1 VNRRP
6 RPIVISLLAL
16 LVALLVSTPAVAAV
30 GKVANLNGPLFAEGA
45 DGTRRVLAKDS
56 SVEVGDTLVT
66 EKRTFARVI
75 FADASEVILRPGTRF
90 KVEALNFDPD
100 RPGEDNLVLDAVKGG
115 LRAITGQVGKRG
127 NQDAYQVKTAAA
139 TIGIRGTIYEVRV
152 CSGNCEGLADGVY
165 FFVVQGMIAV
175 SNQAGSVV
183 VGPGEYAYAR
193 DLESMPLLIPDPGG
207 IDFALPTDW
216 STLGLED
223 WASNPGS
230 GRSCEMR

>member
-1 VNRRP
+1 MNRRS
-6 RPIVISLLAL
+6 RPTVISLLAL
-16 LVALLVSTPAVAAV
+16 LLALLLITPAAAAV

-45 DGTRRVLAKDS
+45 DGSRRVLAKDS
-56 SVEVGDTLVT
+56 AVEVGDTLVT
-66 EKRTFARVI
+66 EKRTFARVV

-90 KVEALNFDPD
+90 KVEAISFDPD
-100 RPGEDNLVLDAVKGG
+100 RPEQDNLVLDAVKGG

-127 NQDAYQVKTAAA
+127 SQDAYQMKTAAA

-165 FFVVQGMIAV
+165 FFVVQGMIEVA
-175 SNQAGSVV
+175 NQAGSVV
-183 VGPGEYAYAR
+183 VGPGEFAYAR
-193 DLESMPLLIPDPGG
+193 DLESMPLLIPEPGT
-207 IDFALPTDW
+207 IDFTLPAEW
-216 STLGLED
+216 SALGLED